1 MNHNSFDFDLS
12 SLFFLA
18 FGILIINVVFK
29 KKSNI
34 YMFIFSIFWGG
45 RLSQIILI
53 NAFFKKKE
61 KNKKKFKK
69 TKIFEILFVERY
81 SKFTTIL
88 KF

>member
-1 MNHNSFDFDLS
+1 
-12 SLFFLA
+12 
-18 FGILIINVVFK
+18 
-29 KKSNI
+29 
-34 YMFIFSIFWGG
+34 MFIFSIFWGG